1 MRKSL
6 IAAVAGAGVLSI
18 ALASL
23 PLAQADPIGPPTYR
37 QLSGVGSDTT
47 QSLMNALAAV
57 IKDPSTGQLV
67 LGSYD
72 AIGSTNITPK
82 DPSTTPACKDLPRP
96 NGSSA
101 GRDALQRSLQ
111 NKDGCYQWARS
122 SSSLSSSYD
131 SVVSMTWVPFATD
144 ALTFAVRGDGDVPR
158 ELTKA
163 QLVDIFNCKVADI
176 QPALVQKG
184 SGTRDSWLDYVG
196 IPRNFDPASYPCL
209 VPEVDGGTFPGK
221 LPQEHDGRELKKNQ
235 VMPYSAAVYQ
245 AQLYGTA
252 PDRRGRSVIGV
263 IDGIVPTIINNDFGG
278 IRTMFNIIPTAKV
291 SQTESL
297 EYKVFVGKDSL
308 ICKAKPQI
316 NLQGFGNLKVA
327 TDCGATTSRSPG
339 STS

>member
-6 IAAVAGAGVLSI
+6 IAAAAGAGVFSLV
-18 ALASL
+18 LATL

-37 QLSGVGSDTT
+37 ALAGGGSDTT

-57 IKDPSTGQLV
+57 IKDPGTGELV

-72 AIGSTNITPK
+72 AVGSATITTKNPATDPKCQNIN
-82 DPSTTPACKDLPRP
+82 RP

-101 GRDALQRSLQ
+101 GRNALQASLQ
-111 NKDGCYQWARS
+111 AQDGCFQFARS
-122 SSSLSSSYD
+122 SSSRGNYTSPTA
-131 SVVSMTWVPFATD
+131 SMTWIPFATD
-144 ALTFAVRGDGDVPR
+144 ALTFAVRSDGDVPR
-158 ELTKA
+158 ELSRND
-163 QLVDIFNCKVADI
+163 LIEIFSCKVPSI
-176 QPALVQKG
+176 QPALVQTG

-209 VPEVDGGTFPGK
+209 VPQKDGGTFPGN

-245 AQLYGTA
+245 AQIYGTA
-252 PDRRGRSVIGV
+252 PDRRGKAVIGV

-278 IRTMFNIIPTAKV
+278 VRPMFNIIPTSKV
-291 SQTESL
+291 TDTDSL

-308 ICKAKPQI
+308 ICRSKPLI
-316 NLQGFGNLKVA
+316 NLQGFGDLKVA
-327 TDCGATTSRSPG
+327 ADCG
-339 STS
+339 STSERS

>member
-6 IAAVAGAGVLSI
+6 IAAAAGVGVFSLV
-18 ALASL
+18 LATL
-23 PLAQADPIGPPTYR
+23 PLAQADPQGPPTYR
-37 QLSGVGSDTT
+37 KLAGAGSDTT

-57 IKDPSTGQLV
+57 VKDPSTGELV

-72 AIGSTNITPK
+72 AVGTPNITTK
-82 DPSTTPACKDLPRP
+82 DPATNPKCTITRP
-96 NGSSA
+96 NGSSK
-101 GRDALQRSLQ
+101 GRDALQASLVAG
-111 NKDGCYQWARS
+111 DGCLQFARS
-122 SSSLSSSYD
+122 SSSLGSYKGAI
-131 SVVSMTWVPFATD
+131 SMTWVPFATD

-163 QLVDIFNCKVADI
+163 DLIAIFNCDVPSI

-196 IPRNFDPASYPCL
+196 IPRDFDPASYPCL

-245 AQLYGTA
+245 AQIYGTA
-252 PDRRGRSVIGV
+252 PDRRGKSVIGV
-263 IDGIVPTIINNDFGG
+263 IDGVVPTIINNSFGG
-278 IRTMFNIIPTAKV
+278 VRTMFNIIPTAKV
-291 SQTESL
+291 TETDSL

-308 ICKAKPQI
+308 ICKAKPLI
-316 NLQGFGNLKVA
+316 NLQGFGDLKVA
-327 TDCGATTSRSPG
+327 ADCGSTTSRS
-339 STS
+339 